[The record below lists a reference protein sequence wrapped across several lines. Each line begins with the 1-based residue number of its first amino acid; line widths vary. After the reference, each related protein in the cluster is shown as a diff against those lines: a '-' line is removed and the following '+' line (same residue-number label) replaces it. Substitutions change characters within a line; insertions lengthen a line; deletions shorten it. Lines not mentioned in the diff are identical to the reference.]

1 MYSHARSSY
10 DLDRP
15 HNGAGE
21 TATLPLPDNLTALPD
36 NVIALPRVSA
46 RMATTVRA
54 HLDGHEP
61 EPANVTLTAVHL
73 QLLGT
78 FQLSVAGRP
87 VTIGQ
92 SAQRLLALLALR
104 EQPLAR
110 LSAAGLLWPCTT
122 DARAQANLRTALYRL
137 GRSCCPPVVEVT
149 TKKLRLAPTVSVDA
163 QQVNRL
169 AAQLLAPDA
178 SLSPRQLTW
187 TMSCD
192 LYHDLLPDWD
202 EEWLRPEQQRFR
214 HVRLHCLEVL
224 GSQLAANGRYGAAVD
239 AALAAVQADPFRE
252 TAHELLIRIHLAEG
266 NRNDAVRH
274 FLSFR
279 RKLRDELG
287 LEPSPKLGQL
297 LRLT

>member
-1 MYSHARSSY
+1 MPMSDSLMPSPVNLMPA
-10 DLDRP
+10 P
-15 HNGAGE
+15 GNGP
-21 TATLPLPDNLTALPD
+21 TL
-36 NVIALPRVSA
+36 
-46 RMATTVRA
+46 
-54 HLDGHEP
+54 
-61 EPANVTLTAVHL
+61 PANVIPLRRDGSRPDAGNVAATVAHL

-78 FQLSVAGRP
+78 FQLSVAGQP
-87 VTIGQ
+87 VSIGQ

-110 LSAAGLLWPCTT
+110 LTAAGLLWPATT

-137 GRSCCPPVVEVT
+137 GRSCPEVVEVT

-163 QQVNRL
+163 QQISRL
-169 AAQLLAPDA
+169 AAQLLAREA
-178 SLSPRQLTW
+178 SLSSRQLSW

-214 HVRLHCLEVL
+214 HVRLHCLEAL
-224 GSQLAANGRYGAAVD
+224 GSQLAANGRYGAAVNT
-239 AALAAVQADPFRE
+239 ALAAVQADPFRE
-252 TAHELLIRIHLAEG
+252 TAHELLIRVHLAEG

-274 FLSFR
+274 YLSFR

-287 LEPSPKLGQL
+287 LEPSPKLGEL
-297 LRLT
+297 LRAA